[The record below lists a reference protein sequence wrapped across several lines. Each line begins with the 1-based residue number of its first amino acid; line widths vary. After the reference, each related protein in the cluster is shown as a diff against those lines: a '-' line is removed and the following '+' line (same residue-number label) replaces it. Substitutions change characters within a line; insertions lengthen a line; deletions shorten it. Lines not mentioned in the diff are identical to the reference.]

1 MQSIE
6 VSHGEIVLLCL
17 YMISYIEGTI
27 KDTDAKQ
34 VCLLTTSG
42 VGYAV
47 QLGKQDIEKLMV
59 GDVASFF
66 IYTHVRED
74 VLELFGFLH
83 KSDKIMFEQLTSISG
98 IGPRSALS
106 ILSLSGS
113 ETLYEHVVKNN
124 TAYLTQISG
133 IGKKIAEKIVLELRD
148 KLPKIAFDFNT
159 QGKDNTSSHVEDL
172 EVFEALKAMGYSH
185 KEAKD
190 ALDTIPS
197 ELAST
202 SEKIKAALRVVQK
215 R

>member
-1 MQSIE
+1 
-6 VSHGEIVLLCL
+6 
-17 YMISYIEGTI
+17 MISYIEGVVRDI
-27 KDTDAKQ
+27 DTKH
-34 VCLLTTSG
+34 VCVFTVSG
-42 VGYAV
+42 VGYEV
-47 QLGKQDIEKLMV
+47 QLGKEDVEKITE
-59 GDVASFF
+59 GDAIAFF
-66 IYTHVRED
+66 IHTHVRED
-74 VLELFGFLH
+74 TFELFGFSN

-148 KLPKIAFDFNT
+148 KLPKIAFNFNT
-159 QGKDNTSSHVEDL
+159 AEGATHTHTENM

-190 ALDTIPS
+190 ALDTIPK
-197 ELAST
+197 ELVTT
-202 SEKIKAALRVVQK
+202 SDKIKAALRVVEK

>member
-1 MQSIE
+1 
-6 VSHGEIVLLCL
+6 
-17 YMISYIEGTI
+17 MISYIEGTI
-27 KDTDAKQ
+27 RDIDTKH
-34 VCLLTTSG
+34 VCVMTGSG
-42 VGYAV
+42 VGYEV
-47 QLGKQDIEKLMV
+47 QLGKSDIEQLEE
-59 GDVASFF
+59 GQSTSFY

-74 VLELFGFLH
+74 VLELFGFAQ

-113 ETLYEHVVKNN
+113 EVLYEHVVKNN

-159 QGKDNTSSHVEDL
+159 AGGSDKVAQGADL

-190 ALDTIPS
+190 ALDTIPP
-197 ELAST
+197 ELTST
-202 SEKIKAALRVVQK
+202 SDKIKAALRIVA
-215 R
+215 RGM

>member
-1 MQSIE
+1 
-6 VSHGEIVLLCL
+6 
-17 YMISYIEGTI
+17 MISYIEGKV
-27 KDTDAKQ
+27 KDIDTKH
-34 VCLLTTSG
+34 VCVLTTSG
-42 VGYAV
+42 VGYEV
-47 QLGKQDIEKLMV
+47 QAGKQDLENITQ
-59 GDVASFF
+59 GDDVSFF
-66 IYTHVRED
+66 IHTHVRED
-74 VLELFGFLH
+74 VLELFGFLK

-113 ETLYEHVVKNN
+113 EVLYEHVVKNN

-159 QGKDNTSSHVEDL
+159 TETSGHVTKGSDL

-197 ELAST
+197 ELTST
-202 SEKIKAALRVVQK
+202 SDKIRAALRVVQK
-215 R
+215 I

>member
-1 MQSIE
+1 
-6 VSHGEIVLLCL
+6 
-17 YMISYIEGTI
+17 MISYIEGTVRDIDI
-27 KDTDAKQ
+27 KH
-34 VCLLTTSG
+34 VCVMTTSG
-42 VGYAV
+42 VGYEV
-47 QLGKQDIEKLMV
+47 QLGKTDIEHLEI
-59 GDVASFF
+59 GQFASF
-66 IYTHVRED
+66 YVHTHVRED
-74 VLELFGFLH
+74 CFELFGFIE

-113 ETLYEHVVKNN
+113 QVLYEHVVKNN

-159 QGKDNTSSHVEDL
+159 SGKTSSTTGSENL

-190 ALDTIPS
+190 ALDNIPT
-197 ELAST
+197 ELTST
-202 SEKIKAALRVVQK
+202 SDKIRAALRVVEHGK
-215 R
+215 

>member
-1 MQSIE
+1 
-6 VSHGEIVLLCL
+6 
-17 YMISYIEGTI
+17 MISYIEGTI
-27 KDTDAKQ
+27 RDIDTKHAC
-34 VCLLTTSG
+34 VMTTSG
-42 VGYAV
+42 VGYEV
-47 QLGKQDIEKLMV
+47 QLGKHDLEQLEE
-59 GDVASFF
+59 GQVAHFY

-74 VLELFGFLH
+74 VLELFGFAH

-98 IGPRSALS
+98 IGPRSALG

-113 ETLYEHVVKNN
+113 EVLYEHVIKNN

-159 QGKDNTSSHVEDL
+159 AGTSSKMTQGADL

-190 ALDTIPS
+190 ALDTIPT
-197 ELAST
+197 ELTST
-202 SEKIKAALRVVQK
+202 SDKIKAALRIVA
-215 R
+215 RGI